1 MADNKITVSW
11 DDLNT
16 RKVEARLK
24 EQDALNRTREYSRM
38 NENSLPLNGTP
49 SKQSFFASLWR
60 NSLFSMSLFG
70 LIGGFLAFICGASV
84 QYQPI
89 GRAEADQMW
98 QSLHRLA
105 DMRDK
110 GEMSED
116 TYEIARNRTMDVGR
130 RTNQYFNIM
139 TDQNMA
145 QNLKDERLA
154 QLGSRDRYKALIAN
168 ILSYGVSGVMI
179 GVLLAIAAPAT
190 ERNLA
195 GVVVNGSVG
204 AALGLAGGIIVSLFV
219 DKLYLVL
226 GGGTDERLDSVRQIV
241 ARSVTWGT
249 LGLFL
254 SIAPGVVMRNPK
266 KLFIGLAGGAL
277 GGIVGGLAFDP
288 VLRFSDNVR
297 LAQMIAMLAI
307 GLFAGL
313 ATGIIENAA
322 KTGWV
327 KVVAGLIAGK
337 QFILY
342 RNPTFLGSGPD
353 CQIYLFKDPQVG
365 RRHAAIH
372 IVPGGFELED
382 LPLGTSTLIN
392 GKAVQRARLKNGDRI
407 QIGAT
412 ALIFQERTPAA

>member
-1 MADNKITVSW
+1 
-11 DDLNT
+11 
-16 RKVEARLK
+16 
-24 EQDALNRTREYSRM
+24 
-38 NENSLPLNGTP
+38 
-49 SKQSFFASLWR
+49 
-60 NSLFSMSLFG
+60 
-70 LIGGFLAFICGASV
+70 
-84 QYQPI
+84 
-89 GRAEADQMW
+89 
-98 QSLHRLA
+98 
-105 DMRDK
+105 MRDK

-116 TYEIARNRTMDVGR
+116 TYEIARNRTMEVGR
-130 RTNQYFNIM
+130 RSNQYFNIM

-145 QNLKDERLA
+145 QDLKDERLA

-204 AALGLAGGIIVSLFV
+204 AALGLAGGIVVSLFV

-226 GGGTDERLDSVRQIV
+226 GGGTDERLDSVRQMV

-277 GGIVGGLAFDP
+277 GGVVGGLAFDP

-382 LPLGTSTLIN
+382 LPLGTSTLVN
-392 GKAVQRARLKNGDRI
+392 GKPVQRARLKSGDRI
-407 QIGAT
+407 QIGST
-412 ALIFQERTPAA
+412 ALIFQEKTPAA

>member
-38 NENSLPLNGTP
+38 NESSLPAATSP
-49 SKQSFFASLWR
+49 ARQSFIASVWR

-70 LIGGFLAFICGASV
+70 LIGGFLAFVCGASV
-84 QYQPI
+84 QYQPTA
-89 GRAEADQMW
+89 RVEATQIW

-105 DMRDK
+105 DMHDK
-110 GEMSED
+110 NEMTDE
-116 TYEIARNRTMDVGR
+116 TYEAARKRIMDVAQR
-130 RTNQYFNIM
+130 SNQYFNIM
-139 TDQNMA
+139 VDPVLTQEQKDQ
-145 QNLKDERLA
+145 RLGEFSA
-154 QLGSRDRYKALIAN
+154 RDRYKALIAN

-179 GVLLAIAAPAT
+179 GVLLAIAGPAT
-190 ERNLA
+190 ERNMA
-195 GVVVNGSVG
+195 GVVINGSVG

-226 GGGTDERLDSVRQIV
+226 GGGTDENINSTRQIV
-241 ARSVTWGT
+241 ARTVTWGT

-277 GGIVGGLAFDP
+277 GGVIGGLAFDP
-288 VLRFSDNVR
+288 VLRFSNNVR

-313 ATGIIENAA
+313 ATGVIENAA

-382 LPLGTSTLIN
+382 LPLGTSTLVN
-392 GKAVQRARLKNGDRI
+392 GKPVQRARLRNGDRI
-407 QIGAT
+407 QIGST
-412 ALIFQERTPAA
+412 ALLFQEKTPAT

>member
-38 NENSLPLNGTP
+38 NESSLPAAAGP
-49 SKQSFFASLWR
+49 SRQSFIAAVWR

-70 LIGGFLAFICGASV
+70 LIGGLMAFVCYALM
-84 QYQPI
+84 QPQAHDP
-89 GRAEADQMW
+89 AEASQMW
-98 QSLHRLA
+98 ENLKLVA
-105 DMRDK
+105 
-110 GEMSED
+110 EMHD
-116 TYEIARNRTMDVGR
+116 RGAMPDAAYQVTYARMLESDRHDNP
-130 RTNQYFNIM
+130 YFAVRA
-139 TDQNMA
+139 DQNLSPE
-145 QNLKDERLA
+145 QREQKLHE
-154 QLGSRDRYKALIAN
+154 LGTHDRFKSIIAN

-179 GVLLAIAAPAT
+179 AVFLAIAGPIT
-190 ERNLA
+190 ERNIA
-195 GVVVNGSVG
+195 GAVVNGSVG
-204 AALGLAGGIIVSLFV
+204 AALGLAGGVIVSFFV
-219 DKLYLVL
+219 GKLYLAL
-226 GGGTDERLDSVRQIV
+226 GGGADGAIDNSRQML
-241 ARSVTWGT
+241 ARAVSWGT

-254 SIAPGVVMRNPK
+254 SIAPGAVMRNPK
-266 KLFIGLAGGAL
+266 KLFIGAL
-277 GGIVGGLAFDP
+277 GGLLGGVVGGLAFDP
-288 VLRFSDNVR
+288 VLAYSNNPLYAYLV
-297 LAQMIAMLAI
+297 AMLAI

-382 LPLGTSTLIN
+382 LPLGTSTLVN
-392 GKAVQRARLKNGDRI
+392 GKPVQRARLRNGDRI
-407 QIGAT
+407 QIGST
-412 ALIFQERTPAA
+412 ALLFQEKTPAA